1 MEIYTGNS
9 LQEKLHNVPEKRRHC
24 WHKLMDY
31 LRKQNDGRVCGI
43 GGLIETG
50 KTTMVL
56 QAIQE
61 IAEFDNCLLIECN
74 REDNLQEIR
83 DILNLYSDCRYV
95 FIDNFTQVSGIGAC
109 SVLANRYAYEN
120 RKIVLTGDELML
132 FRLLEAD
139 VLLDRMHL
147 IDTNYVSFSEFH
159 ELSGAGLK
167 EYIRG
172 DVLFH
177 QVVNLPRNIM
187 KSYQIMGREALIC
200 ESDIADALDYA
211 ISAYF
216 YDVKYNPKLKSS
228 LWVCR
233 RAGLLYDC
241 NNTYVF
247 SQPWIPYFCS
257 RSLKLI
263 DEAVYNAILKRMVLL
278 YLFLKYNSRDVK
290 VEEYNGLILKEDLI
304 SVETIIYRIGAS
316 ETDLSADILEKIEKK
331 TGIKI
336 KKVVLVT
343 MENAELLLKGERDD

>member
-1 MEIYTGNS
+1 METYTGNS

-24 WHKLMDY
+24 WHKLMNY
-31 LRKQNDGRVCGI
+31 LKMKNDGRVCGV

-61 IAEFDNCLLIECN
+61 IAEFDNCLLIECD

-109 SVLANRYAYEN
+109 SVLADRYAYEG
-120 RKIVLTGDELML
+120 RKIVLVGDELML
-132 FRLLEAD
+132 FQLLQAD
-139 VLLDRMHL
+139 ILLDRIHL
-147 IDTNYVSFSEFH
+147 IDTTYVSFSEFH

-167 EYIRG
+167 EYICKKTSF
-172 DVLFH
+172 LP
-177 QVVNLPRNIM
+177 VVDLRKQIL
-187 KSYQIMGREALIC
+187 KSYKDMGQESLIC

-216 YDVKYNPKLKSS
+216 SDVEYDSGLEFG
-228 LWVCR
+228 LWVCC
-233 RAGLLYDC
+233 RAGLLCDC
-241 NNTYVF
+241 NGTYVF
-247 SQPWIPYFCS
+247 SQPSIPYFYG
-257 RSLKLI
+257 RSLKI
-263 DEAVYNAILKRMVLL
+263 SDETVYNAILKRMVLL
-278 YLFLKYNSRDVK
+278 YLFFKYNNHDVK
-290 VEEYNGLILKEDLI
+290 IEEYNDLILKEDLV
-304 SVETIIYRIGAS
+304 SVETVAYQISGS

-331 TGIKI
+331 TGTKI

>member
-1 MEIYTGNS
+1 METYTGNS
-9 LQEKLHNVPEKRRHC
+9 LQEKLHNVPVKRRHC

-31 LRKQNDGRVCGI
+31 LRKQNDSRVCGI
-43 GGLIETG
+43 GGLVDTG
-50 KTTMVL
+50 KTTMML

-61 IAEFDNCLLIECN
+61 IGEFDNCLLIECD
-74 REDNLQEIR
+74 RGDNLQEIR
-83 DILNLYSDCRYV
+83 NILNLYSDCRYV

-109 SVLANRYAYEN
+109 SVLADRYAYEG

-147 IDTNYVSFSEFH
+147 IDTNYVAFDEFA
-159 ELSGAGLK
+159 EISGTGLK
-167 EYIRG
+167 EYICKKITSQ
-172 DVLFH
+172 
-177 QVVNLPRNIM
+177 QVMDLRENIL
-187 KSYQIMGREALIC
+187 KSYQIMGQEALIC

-216 YDVKYNPKLKSS
+216 YDVKYNPKLKFS

-257 RSLKLI
+257 RSLKLN
-263 DEAVYNAILKRMVLL
+263 DEVVYNTILRHIVLL
-278 YLFLKYNSRDVK
+278 YLFLKYNNRDIK
-290 VEEYNGLILKEDLI
+290 IEKYNEFVLKEDLI
-304 SVETIIYRIGAS
+304 PLETIVYQIGGS
-316 ETDLSADILEKIEKK
+316 ETDISAEALEKIEKK
-331 TGIKI
+331 TGTKI
-336 KKVVLVT
+336 KKVVLVN
-343 MENAELLLKGERDD
+343 MENAELLLKGE

>member
-1 MEIYTGNS
+1 MEISTGNS
-9 LQEKLHNVPEKRRHC
+9 LQEKLHNVPVMRRQY
-24 WHKLMDY
+24 WHELMDY
-31 LRKQNDGRVCGI
+31 LRKPNDGRICGI

-50 KTTMVL
+50 KTTLML

-61 IAEFDNCLLIECN
+61 IGQFDKCMLIECD

-83 DILNLYSDCRYV
+83 DIINLHPDCKYI
-95 FIDNFTQVSGIGAC
+95 FIDDFAKINGIGGC
-109 SVLANRYAYEN
+109 SVLADRYAYEG
-120 RKIVLTGDELML
+120 RKIVVTSDELML
-132 FRLLEAD
+132 FRLLESD
-139 VLLDRMHL
+139 ILLDRMHL
-147 IDTNYVSFSEFH
+147 IDTNYVAFDEFA
-159 ELSGAGLK
+159 EISGAELK
-167 EYIRG
+167 EYICKKTS
-172 DVLFH
+172 LP
-177 QVVNLPRNIM
+177 VVDLRKQIL
-187 KSYQIMGREALIC
+187 KSYQVMGQESLIC

-216 YDVKYNPKLKSS
+216 YDIEYDPKLKFG

-316 ETDLSADILEKIEKK
+316 ETDLSAYILEKIEKK
-331 TGIKI
+331 TGTKI

-343 MENAELLLKGERDD
+343 MENAELLLRGEYID

>member
-9 LQEKLHNVPEKRRHC
+9 LQEKLHNVPAKHRHC
-24 WHKLMDY
+24 WHEVMDY
-31 LRKQNDGRVCGI
+31 LRKPHDGRVCGI
-43 GGLIETG
+43 GGLVETG
-50 KTTMVL
+50 KTTMIL

-61 IAEFDNCLLIECN
+61 ISQFDKCLLLECDS
-74 REDNLQEIR
+74 EDNLQEIR
-83 DILNLYSDCRYV
+83 DTLNLHSSCRYV
-95 FIDNFTQVSGIGAC
+95 FIDDFAKINGIGGC
-109 SVLANRYAYEN
+109 SVLADRYAYEG
-120 RKIVLTGDELML
+120 RKIVLVGDELML
-132 FRLLEAD
+132 FQLLQAD
-139 VLLDRMHL
+139 ILLDRMHL
-147 IDTNYVSFSEFH
+147 IDTNYVAFDEFA
-159 ELSGAGLK
+159 EISGTGLK
-167 EYIRG
+167 AYICKKITSQ
-172 DVLFH
+172 
-177 QVVNLPRNIM
+177 QVMDLRENIL
-187 KSYQIMGREALIC
+187 KSYQIMGQEALIC
-200 ESDIADALDYA
+200 ESDISDALDYA

-257 RSLKLI
+257 RSLKFI

-336 KKVVLVT
+336 KKVVLVN